1 MNDWSQCY
9 EIAYKKFC
17 SLADKTGDAA
27 TQRGFARFLGASQ
40 GKVKAWAGGQWPLAS
55 DLAVLAEK
63 LGFSYQWLVTGEG
76 EPEGRGRA
84 AAGTPDSARNA
95 AGRLVGHLLHDIIKG
110 ELRLTP
116 DQFATASGIGPGRSG

>member
-1 MNDWSQCY
+1 MDNGR
-9 EIAYKKFC
+9 
-17 SLADKTGDAA
+17 L
-27 TQRGFARFLGASQ
+27 R
-40 GKVKAWAGGQWPLAS
+40 P

-76 EPEGRGRA
+76 EPEGRRPGRGWN
-84 AAGTPDSARNA
+84 AGFGPQRRGA
-95 AGRLVGHLLHDIIKG
+95 LVGHLLHDIIKG